1 MPTPTALVVKSNALI
16 PAMAKLGLMEL
27 RLLAF
32 CIAHI
37 QQQNMSFEPVTAAA
51 KEIASLYEMPLD
63 RTYSLIKE
71 VMININSKPAEYMD
85 GNRKTISVWFT
96 TISYHEGE
104 GLFTFHINQHLSP
117 YLLGLKDN
125 FTAYR
130 LKDVYQF
137 KSASAWHIYEILRQH
152 KYIGKVEFY
161 LEKFKALVGVSGNYP
176 RFNNLKLRLI
186 DPAIV
191 EINEKSD
198 IDVQYELIKHGVKV
212 TGLRFFI
219 AKNKDTMTPAEKVRQ
234 ALSKGKTPNNNPEF
248 ARLLREEYRMA
259 PAQAKQLANLVDHNG
274 QEPDARALLPKL
286 RKRYEALANR
296 KTALGG
302 YVFRALRDELTQGN
316 LQIQS

>member
-1 MPTPTALVVKSNALI
+1 MPTPTDLVVKSNALV

-37 QQQNMSFEPVTAAA
+37 QPQDTSFEPVTAAA

-71 VMININSKPAEYMD
+71 VMININSKPAEYLD
-85 GNRKTISVWFT
+85 GNRKNISVWFT

-104 GLFTFHINQHLSP
+104 GLFTFHMNQHLSP

-125 FTAYR
+125 FTTYR

-137 KSASAWHIYEILRQH
+137 KSASTWHIYEILRQY
-152 KYIGKVEFY
+152 KSVGRVEFY
-161 LEKFKALVGVSGNYP
+161 LEKFKALIGVSGNYP
-176 RFNNLKLRLI
+176 RFNNLKFKLI
-186 DPAIV
+186 DPAIT

-198 IDVQYELIKHGVKV
+198 IEVQYELLKHGVKV

-219 AKNKDTMTPAEKVRQ
+219 AKNKETMTKAEKVRSV
-234 ALSKGKTPNNNPEF
+234 LSKGKTPNLNPEF

-274 QEPDARALLPKL
+274 QEPAARALLPKL
-286 RKRYEALANR
+286 RKRYGALENK
-296 KTALGG
+296 KTPLGG
-302 YVFRALRDELTQGN
+302 YVFRALREELTQGK
-316 LQIQS
+316 LTAE